1 MSKKFS
7 DSLLSET
14 RAIDHHRTMSSDDD
28 DAY

>member
-14 RAIDHHRTMSSDDD
+14 RAIDNHRTMSFDDD